1 MSAAFFVQIFQ
12 PINTVILL
20 FFLDGGISMGKT
32 DYQIIVF
39 YDGNKTAREIMTEVI
54 VRKVRKA
61 CF

>member
-1 MSAAFFVQIFQ
+1 MQIFQ

-32 DYQIIVF
+32 YYQIIAF
-39 YDGNKTAREIMTEVI
+39 YDGNKTAREIMTDVI